1 MESHKEK
8 KSRPFI
14 KIFMI
19 IATTLIGLIAIGLLI
34 LTVSGYNIFDVAKK
48 YGQNVPVLSTLF
60 EEDQTE
66 MMQTMENRLIELEA
80 EVNDREARIEQLQNQ
95 VESKDNELNKAN
107 QENTRLENR
116 VDELVLMKEE
126 NKRAFS
132 DIIKTY
138 EEMAAKKAA
147 PILSNMNE
155 EEAVRILAEVKP
167 EVLADILAKMEPTKA
182 ASFTSLVTAS
192 VENTS
197 TTDDD
202 EKAAE

>member
-8 KSRPFI
+8 RSRPVI

-34 LTVSGYNIFDVAKK
+34 LTVSGYNIFEVAKK

-95 VESKDNELNKAN
+95 VESKDNELNKAS
-107 QENTRLENR
+107 QEKTRLENR